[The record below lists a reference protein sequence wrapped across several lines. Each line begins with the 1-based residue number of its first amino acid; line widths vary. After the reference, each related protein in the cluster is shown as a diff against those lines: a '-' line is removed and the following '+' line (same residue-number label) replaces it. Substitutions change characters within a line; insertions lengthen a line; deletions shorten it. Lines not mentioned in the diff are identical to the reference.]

1 VDADR
6 DGVSPPLDCN
16 DNNAAIRP
24 GARDVPAN
32 KVDENCDGRDA
43 RLRLLQRTIRA
54 ITATYPSGYLT
65 FTSMAVK
72 PERKGDRLRLTCKGR
87 GCDFK
92 RKTIRIKKNARKR
105 SLMKYVRGMELRK
118 GAVVQLRVT
127 RKGTI
132 GRVRTWKVRAPKIP
146 KISDGCL
153 KPGAKRPSRCPRR

>member
-1 VDADR
+1 VRGD
-6 DGVSPPLDCN
+6 
-16 DNNAAIRP
+16 
-24 GARDVPAN
+24 
-32 KVDENCDGRDA
+32 KVDQDCKGGPA
-43 RLRLLQRTIRA
+43 PYTRLRRDINV

-65 FTSMAVK
+65 FRTMSVQ
-72 PERKGDRLRLTCKGR
+72 PVRKGDRLQLTCKGR

-105 SLMKYVRGMELRK
+105 SLMKYVGGMELRK

-153 KPGAKRPSRCPRR
+153 KPGAKRPSRCPRG